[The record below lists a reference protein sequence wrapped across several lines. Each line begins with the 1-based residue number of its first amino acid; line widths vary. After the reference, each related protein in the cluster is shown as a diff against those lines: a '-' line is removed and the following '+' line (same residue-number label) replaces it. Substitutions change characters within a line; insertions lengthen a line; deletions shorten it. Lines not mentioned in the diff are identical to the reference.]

1 VKPCDGR
8 SLAAR
13 ARILAG
19 GPLALLL
26 LACRGGESKPPCES
40 PQLVRALVQTSD
52 RANIGE
58 DGESWPTKLV
68 VYQLS
73 GTSFID
79 QLDPETLKQQ
89 GEKVFGDEFL
99 DKRELTAFPTTSE
112 RTDLAVKPKATHLVV
127 VAEFR
132 ETLGSA
138 WYVTYTVPRG
148 LRDAQC
154 SAAEREEEP
163 PVPCLYAA
171 IEGSELSGG
180 GFSPP
185 GFDLDPFATTCSV
198 IAPPKTKKKKKRKKL
213 GKPDVDLNKQP
224 PKAPGQDLSAPSKP
238 SAPNKPAAPSRP
250 GR

>member
-1 VKPCDGR
+1 M
-8 SLAAR
+8 A
-13 ARILAG
+13 
-19 GPLALLL
+19 PLALVLV
-26 LACRGGESKPPCES
+26 ACRGGESKAPCEE

-58 DGESWPTKLV
+58 DGQSWPTKLV
-68 VYQLS
+68 VYQLT
-73 GTSFID
+73 GTSTLD
-79 QLDPETLKQQ
+79 QLDVETLKQQ

-99 DKRELTAFPTTSE
+99 DKRELTAFPTTHE
-112 RTDLAVKPKATHLVV
+112 RTDLVIKPKATHLLL

-138 WYVTYTVPRG
+138 WYVTYTVPKG

-154 SAAEREEEP
+154 SAVEKEEEP

-171 IEGSELSGG
+171 IEGSEMSGG

-185 GFDLDPFATTCSV
+185 GFSLDEFETTCSV
-198 IAPPKTKKKKKRKKL
+198 IAPPKKKKQKKRL
-213 GKPDVDLNKQP
+213 GKPNVPDVNKPP
-224 PKAPGQDLSAPSKP
+224 PKAPGEGVSAPRSP

>member
-1 VKPCDGR
+1 MR
-8 SLAAR
+8 T
-13 ARILAG
+13 
-19 GPLALLL
+19 
-26 LACRGGESKPPCES
+26 
-40 PQLVRALVQTSD
+40 LVQTSD

-58 DGESWPTKLV
+58 DGQSWPTKLV
-68 VYQLS
+68 VYQLT
-73 GTSFID
+73 GTSSLD
-79 QLDPETLKQQ
+79 QLDVETLKQQ

-99 DKRELTAFPTTSE
+99 DKRELTAFPTTHE
-112 RTDLAVKPKATHLVV
+112 RTDLVIKPKATHLLL

-138 WYVTYTVPRG
+138 WYVTYTVPKG

-154 SAAEREEEP
+154 SAVEKDEEP
-163 PVPCLYAA
+163 PIPCLYAA

-185 GFDLDPFATTCSV
+185 GFSLDEFATTCSV
-198 IAPPKTKKKKKRKKL
+198 IVAPKKKQKKKKRV
-213 GKPDVDLNKQP
+213 GKPNVPDVNKQP
-224 PKAPGQDLSAPSKP
+224 PKVPGEGVSAPSSP